1 MCRMLRR
8 YDTTP
13 SAQSGRKYNSLA
25 FAFAKMPMQCY
36 DASEM
41 KRTAPAK
48 VIAVL
53 NLKGGVGKT
62 HTAWLLAGVCSE
74 RKHRCL
80 CIDLDTQANLTRN
93 LLGDQSPEPGVELL
107 FHPGSD
113 SDVSELVRNAT
124 LPHVDILPA
133 SSAVAPFDLSDQNQ
147 WEHAD
152 LQLSLHDAIE
162 PLRAQYDYIICD
174 CPPRLSLVS
183 FAALVASDFVIIPLE
198 AADWGAQGV
207 TQVTEAVHYVRER
220 ENPRLQLLGY
230 LISRFKTARSY
241 QHSYLSKLREHF
253 GELAF
258 DTVIADLAGFEK
270 SVTHAHPINLREP
283 SSREAQIAR
292 EFFDE
297 VEGRIAK
304 NKPGRTGRSRPHVS
318 KVPIV
323 AV

>member
-1 MCRMLRR
+1 MPRMF
-8 YDTTP
+8 
-13 SAQSGRKYNSLA
+13 QSRKEKRLA
-25 FAFAKMPMQCY
+25 LAFAKMPVQCY

-41 KRTAPAK
+41 KRTVSAK
-48 VIAVL
+48 VITVL

-62 HTAWLLAGVCSE
+62 HAVWLFAGLCSE
-74 RKHRCL
+74 RGHRCL
-80 CIDLDTQANLTRN
+80 CIDLDPQGNLTRN
-93 LLGDQSPEPGVELL
+93 LLGDASSQPGIELL
-107 FHPGSD
+107 FHPGTD
-113 SDVSELVRNAT
+113 SDAAELVRNAT

-133 SSAVAPFDLSDQNQ
+133 SAAVAPFDLTDQRQ
-147 WEHAD
+147 WEAAD
-152 LQLSLHDAIE
+152 LQLALQDAIE
-162 PLRAQYDYIICD
+162 PLRAGYDYIICD

-183 FAALVASDFVIIPLE
+183 FAALVASDFLIVPLE

-207 TQVTEAVHYVRER
+207 TQVTEAAHYVRDR

-241 QHSYLSKLREHF
+241 HHSYLEKLREHF
-253 GELAF
+253 GDLAF

-292 EFFDE
+292 DFFDE
-297 VEGRIAK
+297 IQARIGKDGSGR
-304 NKPGRTGRSRPHVS
+304 PRRRRSNVS
-318 KVPIV
+318 KVRIV